1 MLADKSAILEAITL
15 VSQAL
20 GELNDQIVYVGGAVA
35 GFYADDS
42 GAPELRPTKDI
53 DIVVEIASVLEL
65 EDLRQK
71 LVERGFHNAKDETVI
86 CRFNYGDILLDVMTT
101 KNIGWAPANP
111 WFQSGFDSAE
121 IRHLKNITIRIMP
134 FPYYLAAKFVASN
147 DRGKDPRTS
156 HDFEDIVFLL
166 DNRTTLIRDILES
179 EPEVKMF
186 LISELKFIVRDA
198 LLQEALLAHLEPAT
212 QTRRF
217 EMLKQKI
224 LTIVA
229 E

>member
-1 MLADKSAILEAITL
+1 MLADKSAILEAITQ
-15 VSQAL
+15 VAQAL
-20 GELNDQIVYVGGAVA
+20 GELNDRIVYVGGAVA
-35 GFYADDS
+35 GFYADDP
-42 GAPELRPTKDI
+42 GAAEIRPTKDI
-53 DIVVEIASVLEL
+53 DIVFEIVSALEL

-71 LVERGFHNAKDETVI
+71 LAQRGFHNAKDANVI
-86 CRFNYGDILLDVMTT
+86 CRFHYGDILLDVMATQ
-101 KNIGWAPANP
+101 NIGWAPANP
-111 WFQSGFDSAE
+111 WFQSGFDRAE
-121 IRHLKNITIRIMP
+121 IRHVNNLSIRIMP
-134 FPYYLAAKFVASN
+134 FPYYLAAKFVAAN

-179 EPEVKMF
+179 EPDVKAF
-186 LISELKFIVRDA
+186 LINEFNGILRDV
-198 LLQEALLAHLEPAT
+198 LFQEALLAHLEPAT

-217 EMLKQKI
+217 ERLKQKM